1 MKFKDRA
8 RGKSD
13 RPSEDREGRRSGAA
27 ETFID
32 QGCELVGELRFS
44 EDVRIDG
51 KVEGRIRAAKA
62 VIVGEA
68 AEIRAS
74 IEAETLEIFGVVE
87 GDIQVA
93 RGTTL
98 HKCARVTGE
107 IQTAGIVVEE
117 GAKFK
122 GCIVIGADEPA
133 TEQARPAG
141 VAEGKPADSKQAVA
155 KQAGTHAVA

>member
-1 MKFKDRA
+1 MRFKDRA
-8 RGKSD
+8 RGQSAGS
-13 RPSEDREGRRSGAA
+13 SEEGPPQVRAA
-27 ETFID
+27 SETFIN
-32 QGCELVGELRFS
+32 QGCELVGELRFT

-51 KVEGRIRAAKA
+51 KIEGRIKAAKS

-68 AEIRAS
+68 AEIQAT
-74 IEAETLEIFGVVE
+74 IEAETLEIFGAVD
-87 GDIQVA
+87 GDVRVT

-98 HKCARVTGE
+98 HKSARVTGE

-133 TEQARPAG
+133 TKEARPAS
-141 VAEGKPADSKQAVA
+141 VAGGQSEEPPK
-155 KQAGTHAVA
+155 AGTQDPTTNRK